1 MQCFQVCL
9 TPSPRL
15 LRSSRAAVSSEETEP
30 EQSGPEQEIYPG
42 RGHHLW
48 EESQRTRRQSLCF
61 LKDRSHAMKDM
72 DIFTGSSDRG
82 LSDFELIE
90 EIITQDGEQSAV
102 GLPRPC
108 PPPADLPPQGQ
119 RSQPLRMHRQSPSLA
134 SQPVLVARGTGHP
147 PTFPQSLLRLNS
159 PSVMASAPPSRAVT
173 SPASSS
179 RQCHKNQDDTDMLDR
194 ILEKPRLVVVEEPKD
209 RGMRFRYEC
218 EGRSAGSILGVS
230 STDTN
235 KTQPAIEI
243 QGPVEYIKRVTVTV
257 SLVTKDLPHRPHPHC
272 LVGKDCPIG
281 SGICEI
287 SLNPHSSRRHSFA
300 NLGIQCVRRREL
312 DSSLQKRRSQN
323 IDPFQTGDTKGI
335 EDLDMNAVRLCF
347 QCELEWQDGRKDSLN
362 PVVSTTIYDKKATT
376 TSQLKITFLNQYRG
390 SCTGKTE
397 IYMLCDKVQKDDI
410 EIIFRRGSWKANGEF
425 AQTDVHRQIAI
436 VFKTPPYQDQN
447 LTEEVEVSVSLRRI
461 SDQMESES
469 VTFTYLP
476 HNPDPYEVKR
486 KCRIKS
492 DISFREKTCIT
503 ECAPAADQHF
513 PFQQPHTTMPPDKWP
528 YAGPPAASA
537 VGPVCYNAPQDSN
550 NRTDE
555 AALINQ
561 LLDMPAFLEMI
572 DFDTG
577 PDSSSTFNNMDV
589 NFTQNFGSY
598 TQDFSQ
604 YSDLQFN
611 MLVNENQSV
620 QPEPQD
626 GLASEVQV
634 KKEEAL

>member
-1 MQCFQVCL
+1 
-9 TPSPRL
+9 
-15 LRSSRAAVSSEETEP
+15 
-30 EQSGPEQEIYPG
+30 
-42 RGHHLW
+42 
-48 EESQRTRRQSLCF
+48 
-61 LKDRSHAMKDM
+61 MKDM

-108 PPPADLPPQGQ
+108 APPADLPPQVP
-119 RSQPLRMHRQSPSLA
+119 RSQHLRMHRQSSSLA
-134 SQPVLVARGTGHP
+134 SQPVLVARGTSHP
-147 PTFPQSLLRLNS
+147 PICTFPQSLLRLNN

-173 SPASSS
+173 SSASSP
-179 RQCHKNQDDTDMLDR
+179 RQCQGVSSKNRDDTDMLDR

-281 SGICEI
+281 SGICEV
-287 SLNPHSSRRHSFA
+287 SLNPKSSRRHSFA

-347 QCELEWQDGRKDSLN
+347 QCELEWEDGRKDSLN

-376 TSQLKITFLNQYRG
+376 TSQLKITCLNQNRG
-390 SCTGKTE
+390 SCSGKTE

-492 DISFREKTCIT
+492 DISFREKTCLT
-503 ECAPAADQHF
+503 AECAPAAEQPFHF
-513 PFQQPHTTMPPDKWP
+513 TQPHTTMPPDKWP
-528 YAGPPAASA
+528 CAGQPAASA
-537 VGPVCYNAPQDSN
+537 VGAACYNAPQDSN

-555 AALINQ
+555 AALLSQ
-561 LLDMPAFLEMI
+561 LLEMPALWDMFDFEME
-572 DFDTG
+572 
-577 PDSSSTFNNMDV
+577 PDGSSTFTNMEV
-589 NFTQNFGSY
+589 NFNQNIGSY

-611 MLVNENQSV
+611 MLVNENQSL
-620 QPEPQD
+620 QSEPQD

>member
-1 MQCFQVCL
+1 
-9 TPSPRL
+9 
-15 LRSSRAAVSSEETEP
+15 
-30 EQSGPEQEIYPG
+30 
-42 RGHHLW
+42 
-48 EESQRTRRQSLCF
+48 
-61 LKDRSHAMKDM
+61 MKDM

-108 PPPADLPPQGQ
+108 PPPAELPPQVL
-119 RSQPLRMHRQSPSLA
+119 RSQPLRMNRQSSSLG

-147 PTFPQSLLRLNS
+147 PTCPFPQSLPRLNN

-173 SPASSS
+173 SPACSS
-179 RQCHKNQDDTDMLDR
+179 RQCHAKNQDDTDMLDR

-243 QGPVEYIKRVTVTV
+243 QGPIEYIKRVTVTV

-281 SGICEI
+281 SGICEV

-376 TSQLKITFLNQYRG
+376 TSQLKITFLNLYRG

-492 DISFREKTCIT
+492 DISFREKTCLT
-503 ECAPAADQHF
+503 ECAPAAEQPFHF
-513 PFQQPHTTMPPDKWP
+513 TQPHTTMPPDKWP
-528 YAGPPAASA
+528 CAGQPAVAA

-550 NRTDE
+550 NCTDE
-555 AALINQ
+555 ATFFNQ
-561 LLDMPAFLEMI
+561 LLEMPALWEMI
-572 DFDTG
+572 DFETE
-577 PDSSSTFNNMDV
+577 PDSNSTFTNMDV
-589 NFTQNFGSY
+589 NFNQNFGSH

-611 MLVNENQSV
+611 MLVNENQCV
-620 QPEPQD
+620 QSEPQD
-626 GLASEVQV
+626 GLSASEVQV

>member
-1 MQCFQVCL
+1 
-9 TPSPRL
+9 
-15 LRSSRAAVSSEETEP
+15 
-30 EQSGPEQEIYPG
+30 
-42 RGHHLW
+42 
-48 EESQRTRRQSLCF
+48 
-61 LKDRSHAMKDM
+61 M

-108 PPPADLPPQGQ
+108 PPPAEHPPQVL
-119 RSQPLRMHRQSPSLA
+119 RSQPLRMNRQNSTLA

-147 PTFPQSLLRLNS
+147 
-159 PSVMASAPPSRAVT
+159 SRAQAAQALTVKHVVSRQEEGQRRT
-173 SPASSS
+173 EASSRSLQRRFNEPPAGFHCCTSVRGVSFFYVFVPCS
-179 RQCHKNQDDTDMLDR
+179 RPAPSLSPCCGSTIPNQDDTDMLDR

-230 STDTN
+230 STETN

-281 SGICEI
+281 SGICEV

-376 TSQLKITFLNQYRG
+376 TSQLKITFLNLYRG

-492 DISFREKTCIT
+492 DISFREKTCLT
-503 ECAPAADQHF
+503 AECAPAAEQPFHF
-513 PFQQPHTTMPPDKWP
+513 PQPHTTMPPDKWP
-528 YAGPPAASA
+528 CAGQPAAAA

-550 NRTDE
+550 NCTDE
-555 AALINQ
+555 ATFFNQ
-561 LLDMPAFLEMI
+561 LLEMPALWEMI
-572 DFDTG
+572 DFETD
-577 PDSSSTFNNMDV
+577 PDGNSTFTNMDV
-589 NFTQNFGSY
+589 NFNQNFGSH

-611 MLVNENQSV
+611 MLVNENQCVPS
-620 QPEPQD
+620 EPQD
-626 GLASEVQV
+626 GLSASEVQD
-634 KKEEAL
+634 KLFLGNCADSLSCQE

>member
-1 MQCFQVCL
+1 
-9 TPSPRL
+9 
-15 LRSSRAAVSSEETEP
+15 
-30 EQSGPEQEIYPG
+30 
-42 RGHHLW
+42 
-48 EESQRTRRQSLCF
+48 
-61 LKDRSHAMKDM
+61 MKDM

-108 PPPADLPPQGQ
+108 APPADLPPQVP
-119 RSQPLRMHRQSPSLA
+119 RSQHLRMHRQSSSLA
-134 SQPVLVARGTGHP
+134 SQPVLVARGTSHP
-147 PTFPQSLLRLNS
+147 PICTFPQSLLRLNN

-173 SPASSS
+173 SSASSP
-179 RQCHKNQDDTDMLDR
+179 RQCQGVSSKNRDDTDMLDR

-281 SGICEI
+281 SGICEV
-287 SLNPHSSRRHSFA
+287 SLNPKSSRRHSFA

-347 QCELEWQDGRKDSLN
+347 QCELEWEDGRKDSLN

-376 TSQLKITFLNQYRG
+376 TSQLKITCLNQNRG
-390 SCTGKTE
+390 SCSGKTE

-492 DISFREKTCIT
+492 DISFREKTCLT
-503 ECAPAADQHF
+503 AECAPAAEQPFHF
-513 PFQQPHTTMPPDKWP
+513 TQPHTTMPPDKWP
-528 YAGPPAASA
+528 CAGQPAASA
-537 VGPVCYNAPQDSN
+537 VGAACYNAPQDSN

-555 AALINQ
+555 AALLSQ
-561 LLDMPAFLEMI
+561 LLEMPALWDMFDFEME
-572 DFDTG
+572 
-577 PDSSSTFNNMDV
+577 PDGSSTFTNMEV
-589 NFTQNFGSY
+589 TFNQNIGSH

-611 MLVNENQSV
+611 MLVNENQSL
-620 QPEPQD
+620 QSEPQD